1 MSTSPAPE
9 IFEGN
14 SDGSIYVR
22 EEGVPRKKQAECQS
36 KFINI
41 KTVLFNHFSAILVVK
56 GETTSGSIVC

>member
-1 MSTSPAPE
+1 MSISPAPE

-14 SDGSIYVR
+14 NDGSIYVR

-41 KTVLFNHFSAILVVK
+41 KTVFFDHFSAILVVK
-56 GETTSGSIVC
+56 GETKLDSIVC